1 MRRIAKLT
9 VLSLG
14 ILAAA
19 SPVAAET
26 WTRFSASDSIIYIV
40 DQDTLTATDGVTTVR
55 FARVPARGEAA
66 DLSHEVEDVAI
77 RCSDGQSRTVAT
89 ITHGPDGA
97 ETDRYADESPWDATP
112 SGGVYGGLKS
122 FACEDMRPQ
131 GKSFPTV
138 SAFIAG
144 GRGG

>member
-1 MRRIAKLT
+1 MRGIAKLT

-40 DQDTLTATDGVTTVR
+40 DQDTLTATDGVTNVR
-55 FARVPARGEAA
+55 FARIPAKGDAT
-66 DLSHEVEDVAI
+66 DLSHELEEVAI
-77 RCSDGQSRTVAT
+77 RCSDGQSRTVST
-89 ITHGPDGA
+89 VTHGPDGA
-97 ETDRYADESPWDATP
+97 ETDRYADESDWDATP
-112 SGGVYGGLKS
+112 SGGVYGGLKA

-131 GKSFPTV
+131 GKSFQTIA
-138 SAFIAG
+138 AFVAN
-144 GRGG
+144 GRGD

>member
-1 MRRIAKLT
+1 MRGIAKLT

-14 ILAAA
+14 VLAAA

-26 WTRFSASDSIIYIV
+26 WTRFSATDKTVYIV
-40 DQDTLTATDGVTTVR
+40 DLDTLAATDGVAVVR
-55 FARVPARGEAA
+55 FARVPAQGDAT
-66 DLSHEVEDVAI
+66 DLSHEVEEVAI

-89 ITHGPDGA
+89 ISHGPDGA
-97 ETDRYADESPWDATP
+97 ETDRYAEESAWDATP

-122 FACEDMRPQ
+122 FACEDRRPQ
-131 GKSFPTV
+131 GKAFPTIA
-138 SAFIAG
+138 AFVAD

>member
-1 MRRIAKLT
+1 MRGIAKLT

-14 ILAAA
+14 VLAAA

-26 WTRFSASDSIIYIV
+26 WTRFSATDKTVYIV
-40 DQDTLTATDGVTTVR
+40 DLDTLAATDGVATVR
-55 FARVPARGEAA
+55 FARVPAQGDAT
-66 DLSHEVEDVAI
+66 DLSHEVEEVAI

-89 ITHGPDGA
+89 ISHGPDGA
-97 ETDRYADESPWDATP
+97 ETDRYAEESAWDATP

-131 GKSFPTV
+131 GRSFPTIA
-138 SAFIAG
+138 AFVAD

>member
-1 MRRIAKLT
+1 MRGIAKLT
-9 VLSLG
+9 VLGLSV
-14 ILAAA
+14 LAAA
-19 SPVAAET
+19 SPAAAET
-26 WTRFSASDSIIYIV
+26 WTRFSASDKTVYVV
-40 DQDTLTATDGVTTVR
+40 DQDTLTATDGVAIVR
-55 FARVPARGEAA
+55 FARVPSQGDAT
-66 DLSHEVEDVAI
+66 DLSHEVEEVAI

-89 ITHGPDGA
+89 VSHGPDGA
-97 ETDRYADESPWDATP
+97 ETDRYAEESAWDATP

-138 SAFIAG
+138 AAFVAD

>member
-1 MRRIAKLT
+1 MRGIAKQT
-9 VLSLG
+9 VFSLA
-14 ILAAA
+14 ILAVA

-26 WTRFSASDSIIYIV
+26 WTRFSSSDSTIYLV
-40 DQDTLTATDGVTTVR
+40 DQDTLTPTDGVATAR
-55 FARVPARGEAA
+55 FARVPAQGDAS
-66 DLSHEVEDVAI
+66 DLSHEVEEVAI

-89 ITHGPDGA
+89 VTYGPDGA
-97 ETDRYADESPWDATP
+97 ESDRFAEESAWDATP

-131 GKSFPTV
+131 GKSFTTV
-138 SAFIAG
+138 ASFVAD

>member
-1 MRRIAKLT
+1 MRGIAKST
-9 VLSLG
+9 VVSLV

-26 WTRFSASDSIIYIV
+26 WTRFSASNTLVYLV
-40 DQDTLTATDGVTTVR
+40 DQDTFAATDGIATVR
-55 FARVPARGEAA
+55 FARVPTQGEAT
-66 DLSHEVEDVAI
+66 DLSHEVEEVAI
-77 RCSDGQSRTVAT
+77 RCSDGQSRTVVT
-89 ITHGPDGA
+89 VNYGPDGA
-97 ETDRYADESPWDATP
+97 ETDRYSEETPWEDTP

-131 GKSFPTV
+131 GKSYPTV
-138 SAFIAG
+138 AAYLAD